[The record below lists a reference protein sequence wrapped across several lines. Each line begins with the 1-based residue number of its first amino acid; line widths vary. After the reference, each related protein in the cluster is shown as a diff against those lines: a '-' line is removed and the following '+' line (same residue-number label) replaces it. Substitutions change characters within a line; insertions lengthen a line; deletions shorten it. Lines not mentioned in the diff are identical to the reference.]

1 VLRGMRA
8 SRASAPAS
16 GRDLGLM
23 AAVGLAV
30 CCGLPLLVG
39 AGTLA
44 AAGQLLASPV
54 LLSAGVALALAGL
67 VAGIR
72 RRRVGR
78 AACCLR
84 PPVDGGLAGDT
95 TVSDPA
101 ASEPTARRDT

>member
-1 VLRGMRA
+1 MLRGMRA

-72 RRRVGR
+72 RRRAGR

-84 PPVDGGLAGDT
+84 PPVDEGAARDGT
-95 TVSDPA
+95 
-101 ASEPTARRDT
+101 ASEPSARRDT